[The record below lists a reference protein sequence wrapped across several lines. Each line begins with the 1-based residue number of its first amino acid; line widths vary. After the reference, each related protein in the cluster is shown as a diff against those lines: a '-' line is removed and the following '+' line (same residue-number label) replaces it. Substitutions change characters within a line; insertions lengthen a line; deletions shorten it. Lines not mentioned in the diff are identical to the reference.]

1 MAESS
6 RIELNT
12 GEDAGSTRDPRDLP
26 EPSTAPDLRE
36 WQAAAAKEV
45 KGKALEWD
53 APEGFAIKPLYT
65 AADAPDPGLPGFAPF
80 TRGVRASMYAGRP
93 WTIRQYA
100 GFSTA
105 EASNAFYRRNLA
117 AGQKG
122 LSVAFD
128 LATHRGYDS
137 DHPRVVGDVGKAGV
151 AIDSV
156 EDMKILFDGI
166 PLDQMSVSMTMNG
179 AVIPILAFFIV
190 AGEEQGVE
198 QAKLDGTI
206 QNDILKE
213 FMVRNTYI
221 YPPEPSMRI
230 VSDIIA
236 YTSAHM
242 PKFNSIS
249 ISGYHMHEAGATA
262 VQELAFTIA
271 DGREYVERAMASG
284 LDIDKFAGRLS
295 LFFGNGMNLF
305 MEVAKLRAART
316 LWYKVMTDLGA
327 QDERSKMLRTHCQ
340 TSGVSLQEQD
350 PYNNVVRTTV
360 EALAAVL
367 GGTQSLH
374 TNALDEA
381 VALPTEF
388 SARIARNTQ
397 IVLAEET
404 GITRVVDPLGGSY
417 YVEALTST
425 LVEEAEA
432 LMAEVAMAGGM
443 TKAVASGMPKR
454 VIEEAAAARQARV
467 DRAEDVV
474 VGVNK
479 YRLGVEEHL
488 DTLDID
494 NAAVREAQVAR
505 LQRVRETRDE
515 DACQAALA
523 ALAAGARGTD
533 NLLALAVTAA
543 RARATLGEI
552 SDAMET
558 AFGRYGTTPVPVRG
572 IYGQAYASDARYA
585 LVVEGVDAVGR
596 RLGHPP
602 RIMIAKMGQDGHD
615 RGANV
620 IASAF
625 ADMGFETVSGPLFQ
639 TPEETLA
646 LALQNDVDAI
656 GASSLAAG
664 HKTLIP
670 ELIRLLREAGRS
682 DIKVFAGGVI
692 PPGDYQFLR
701 DAGVVGIYGP
711 GSNVVECAAD
721 VLRLLGHNMPP
732 ADEAMSE
739 AAE

>member
-1 MAESS
+1 MADRSDWEK
-6 RIELNT
+6 L
-12 GEDAGSTRDPRDLP
+12 
-26 EPSTAPDLRE
+26 
-36 WQAAAAKEV
+36 AAKEV
-45 KGKALEWD
+45 KGKDLSWPT
-53 APEGFAIKPLYT
+53 PEGFAIKPLYT
-65 AADAPDPGLPGFAPF
+65 AEDAGDPGLPGFAPF

-105 EASNAFYRRNLA
+105 EESNAFYRRNLA

-190 AGEEQGVE
+190 AGEEQGVSQE
-198 QAKLDGTI
+198 KLDGTI

-271 DGREYVERAMASG
+271 DGKEYVQRAIASG
-284 LDIDKFAGRLS
+284 LDIDAFAGRLS
-295 LFFGNGMNLF
+295 FFFGIGMNFF

-316 LWYKVMTDLGA
+316 LWHRVMDGLGA
-327 QDERSKMLRTHCQ
+327 KDERSKMLRTHCQ

-350 PYNNVVRTTV
+350 PYNNVIRTTV
-360 EALAAVL
+360 EAMAAVL

-381 VALPTEF
+381 IALPTDF

-417 YVEALTST
+417 YVEALTQT
-425 LVEEAEA
+425 LVDEAWELIRA
-432 LMAEVAMAGGM
+432 VDAVGGM
-443 TKAVASGMPKR
+443 TNAVAEGWPKR
-454 VIEEAAAARQARV
+454 MIEEAAAARQARV
-467 DRAEDVV
+467 DKGEDVI

-479 YRLGVEEHL
+479 YRPENPEPIDFL
-488 DTLDID
+488 DVD
-494 NAAVREAQVAR
+494 NVAVREAQVAR
-505 LQRVRETRDE
+505 LKHVRATRDE
-515 DACQAALA
+515 AACQAALK
-523 ALAAGARGTD
+523 ALTAGAKGGA
-533 NLLALAVTAA
+533 NLLALAVAAA

-552 SDAMET
+552 SDAMEA
-558 AFGRYGTTPVPVRG
+558 AFGRYATTPTPVSG
-572 IYGQAYASDARYA
+572 IYGKAYASDARYA

-596 RLGHPP
+596 RLGRKP
-602 RIMIAKMGQDGHD
+602 RILVAKMGQDGHD

-620 IASAF
+620 VASAF
-625 ADMGFETVSGPLFQ
+625 TDMGFEAISGPLFQ
-639 TPEETLA
+639 TPQETLA
-646 LALQNDVDAI
+646 LALEKDVDAI

-670 ELIRLLREAGRS
+670 ELIRLLRDAGRG

-692 PPGDYQFLR
+692 PPQDYDFLR
-701 DAGVVGIYGP
+701 ERGVVGIYGP
-711 GSNVVECAAD
+711 GSNIVECAAD

-732 ADEAMSE
+732 EGLAE